1 MTENQTDDKEFSSS
15 ENEGDGFDSDEEVC
29 KEEIISRFVYRYLSE
44 SFFIYFLF
52 NIFLA
57 SRSICCRFD
66 KTWFEHSLGA

>member
-52 NIFLA
+52 NI
-57 SRSICCRFD
+57 
-66 KTWFEHSLGA
+66 